1 MKILSIV
8 AILLLLNCNFSD
20 MDIEDDAFHEE
31 IPIHIETWYFEA
43 MSGNESIIFMITLAG
58 KTIAMIGTQF
68 YENGIVMHDERK
80 VFISFYV
87 SDEIPYISVDGKE
100 IMKGYLKD
108 GKLCYNISFSSKN
121 ISLKLLFQNRTN
133 GWKSDTWIAIPNM
146 VAKGSIIFNGKEYEI
161 DGKGYHDHN
170 IFYIWQPFLET
181 GYIDGKIIAGNI
193 SLFWAKLMKKPL
205 IQQNFA
211 IYSNSTYHVL
221 SVSIKCRD
229 YKLNHGHF
237 IPTSF
242 FIDGEGINVT
252 MHVYAV
258 HFISLPFI
266 KYWRFH
272 IHSKGEVMGNKIETC
287 DIAEYMLFSIF

>member
-1 MKILSIV
+1 MKILPLVIT
-8 AILLLLNCNFSD
+8 LLLTNFGFSD
-20 MDIEDDAFHEE
+20 MSIEDDAFHDEL
-31 IPIHIETWYFEA
+31 PFHIETWYFEA
-43 MSGNESIIFMITLAG
+43 FSSNQSIVFMITLAG
-58 KTIAMIGTQF
+58 KMVAMVGIQF
-68 YENGIVMHDERK
+68 YENGIALYDEREI
-80 VFISFYV
+80 FTSFYA
-87 SDEIPYISVDGKE
+87 SDNIPYMSIDGKE
-100 IMKGYLKD
+100 IMKGYLRN
-108 GKLCYNISFSSKN
+108 GKLCYNISFSSRN
-121 ISLKLLFQNRTN
+121 ISLKLFFQNRTA
-133 GWKSDTWIAIPNM
+133 GLKSDLWLAIPNM
-146 VAKGSIIFNGKEYEI
+146 AVKGNIFFNGKEYEI

-237 IPTSF
+237 IPTTF
-242 FIDGEGINVT
+242 FVNGEGINVT